1 VGRTVTHVEPLGFVT
16 DPLFLEHASPGH
28 PERPAR
34 LAAILEQLDRTGQR
48 ARMRELTP
56 RAASDDELLAVH
68 TPAAIERLDDAASR
82 GGDWLDPD
90 TYVSPVSAFAAR
102 RAAGATLVA
111 TEAVLAGEVRAAFAA
126 VRPPGHHA
134 TRERQMGFCLL
145 NNVAVAAA
153 AALDAGLE
161 RVAIVD
167 WDVHHGNGTQA
178 IFEAEPRV
186 FYASTHAAP
195 FYPGTGAVS
204 DTGEGAAR
212 GTKVNIPL
220 PAGTGDAGFVA
231 AYEQAVLPA
240 LDRFRPQLLL
250 VSCGWDAHARDPLAP
265 LAVSTAGYTAVA
277 RLVIEAAASL
287 CEGQLVVALEG
298 GYDEHALAWCASTL
312 SELLLDEEPTP
323 DPQPT
328 ATAPEPDVTPILRA
342 ARTAIG
348 LD

>member
-1 VGRTVTHVEPLGFVT
+1 VEPLGFVT

-34 LAAILEQLDRTGQR
+34 LAAILDQLERTGLR
-48 ARMRELTP
+48 ARMRELAP
-56 RAASDDELLAVH
+56 RDASDAELLTVH
-68 TPAAIERLDDAASR
+68 APAAIERLDSTASR
-82 GGDWLDPD
+82 GGGWLDPD
-90 TYVSPVSAFAAR
+90 TYVTPVSAAAAR

-111 TEAVLAGEVRAAFAA
+111 TEAVLAGEVGAAFAA

-134 TRERQMGFCLL
+134 TRDRQMGFCLL
-145 NNVAVAAA
+145 NNVAVATA
-153 AALDAGLE
+153 AALDSGVE
-161 RVAIVD
+161 RVAVVD

-178 IFEAEPRV
+178 IVEAEPRV
-186 FYASTHAAP
+186 LYASTHAAP

-212 GTKVNIPL
+212 GTKLNIPL

-240 LDRFRPQLLL
+240 LERFRPQLLL

-277 RLVIEAAASL
+277 RLVIEAATGL
-287 CEGQLVVALEG
+287 CDGRLVVALEG
-298 GYDEHALAWCASTL
+298 GYDEHALAWCASAL
-312 SELLLDEEPTP
+312 CELLLGEEPNP

-328 ATAPEPDVTPILRA
+328 APDAEPDIAPILRA
-342 ARTAIG
+342 ARAAIG